1 MFCVPG
7 VANAERVERRMPMN
21 DQERLVE
28 ALRGLDPKPP
38 DDAVQ
43 AQKRRYSEQMSE
55 KLAQVVADSLR
66 RRGTADLIQAR
77 PSPPGVTGASGAERR
92 MAGGI
97 GDKKVDV
104 TWATEEAGLILAF
117 SVKCINFR
125 DRRTRNFQK
134 NFTNR
139 RGDMLFEAVTLH
151 RRFPYSTLVGLFVF
165 DEDAERDATEQR
177 NSTFQNAHH
186 GLRLFTDRIDPAGRA
201 EQYEKFYVGLV
212 SASPAEASIRFSRA
226 GEPEGDLTVD
236 TIFEDVLPIV
246 AERNDDSYRF
256 DGRRLRRA

>member
-1 MFCVPG
+1 
-7 VANAERVERRMPMN
+7 MN
-21 DQERLVE
+21 DHERLIDV
-28 ALRGLDPKPP
+28 LRGLDPKPP
-38 DDAVQ
+38 DDAAQ
-43 AQKRRYSEQMSE
+43 AQKRRYSEQMSGE
-55 KLAQVVADSLR
+55 LAQVVADSLR

-151 RRFPYSTLVGLFVF
+151 RRFPYSTLVGLFLF
-165 DEDAERDATEQR
+165 DEGAEHDDTEHRQ
-177 NSTFQNAHH
+177 STFQNAHH
-186 GLRLFTDRIDPAGRA
+186 GLRLFTDRVDPNGRA

-212 SASPAEASIRFSRA
+212 SASSTEASIRFSRA
-226 GEPEGDLTVD
+226 GEPDSSFTLD
-236 TIFEDVLPIV
+236 DIFEEVLPIV
-246 AERNDDSYRF
+246 AERNDDSYRL
-256 DGRRLRRA
+256 DGTRIRRA